1 MEKLNDAVTAV
12 VEKLNDAVTAVE
24 ELLVNQYVEIS
35 HLSQENKELQQR
47 VTSLEEELAQS
58 KTDIITLSKIKNKHL
73 PRSSNKLFGWF

>member
-1 MEKLNDAVTAV
+1 MEKLNDAVT
-12 VEKLNDAVTAVE
+12 EIE

-47 VTSLEEELAQS
+47 VTSLEEELAQC
-58 KTDIITLSKIKNKHL
+58 KTEIINLSKIKNKHL